1 MKNTRLTILVASV
14 IAGAA
19 ACTSIGDNVV
29 DEADVGDG
37 KADSALP
44 NANRL
49 TAAELKTAFAGD
61 AKDALFLS
69 ESEFAPEFAS
79 VDFAGKRLSVANVK
93 RALGPAVVAYFAKES
108 TSIALADMAVEM
120 SSAQQT
126 RTFLTDLAT
135 PNPDDAPDA
144 SAAAWGRIKA
154 RLDQNLTNVRAFKMG
169 DKDEHGALTVDQGF
183 YVWLVVGKTKDGK
196 LAGFM
201 VGTVE
206 T

>member
-1 MKNTRLTILVASV
+1 MTMMLVSL
-14 IAGAA
+14 IAGAT

-79 VDFAGKRLSVANVK
+79 VNFAGKRVSVANVK
-93 RALGPAVVAYFAKES
+93 RALGSTIAAYFAKQG
-108 TSIALADMAVEM
+108 TSIALADMAAEM
-120 SSAQQT
+120 SSAQET

-135 PNPDDAPDA
+135 SDPDDPHDA

-154 RLDQNLTNVRAFKMG
+154 RLDQNLTHVRAFKMG

-183 YVWLVVGKTKDGK
+183 YVWLVIGKTKDGK

-201 VGTVE
+201 VATVE